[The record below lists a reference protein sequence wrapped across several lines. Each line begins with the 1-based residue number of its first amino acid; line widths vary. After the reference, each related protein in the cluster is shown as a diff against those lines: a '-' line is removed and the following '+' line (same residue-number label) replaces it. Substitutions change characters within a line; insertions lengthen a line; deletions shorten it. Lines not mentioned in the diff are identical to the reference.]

1 MCCALLLLHPAQKVK
16 IELQMTRA
24 GKSRGGRADVAII
37 GPGPYGLSIAAHL
50 KARGVDFRIFGSPMH
65 TWLSQMPK
73 GMRLKSE
80 GFASSLYDPDSA
92 FTLACYC
99 QQEGIPYA
107 DHGLPV
113 PLETFSSYGLA
124 FQKELVPEVENKL
137 VVSLRRSTDGFE
149 IVLGDGDVLSAR
161 KVVMAVGISHFGYM
175 PPVLST
181 LPEEF
186 VSHSSKHSSLDHFQS
201 REVAVVGAGASA
213 LDIAALL
220 HQAGASVQLI
230 ARKPVI
236 RFHDPPG
243 QTVPSLLRRIRLPR
257 TGIGPGWKLFFYARA
272 PLAFHFLPERI
283 RLEAVRRTLGP
294 APAWFVKRQVVGIV
308 PFNLGVNITQA
319 KVENGRVH
327 LALTDS
333 AGSHRTMTT
342 DHVIAATGYKVDLK
356 RLAFLDANILAAIRT
371 ADQSPVL
378 SANFQS
384 SVPGLYFVGASAAN
398 SFGPVL
404 RFAYGAGFT
413 ARHLTR
419 HLQKS
424 VRPGS
429 VRARSSIQALER
441 G

>member
-1 MCCALLLLHPAQKVK
+1 
-16 IELQMTRA
+16 
-24 GKSRGGRADVAII
+24 
-37 GPGPYGLSIAAHL
+37 
-50 KARGVDFRIFGSPMH
+50 MH

-80 GFASSLYDPDSA
+80 GSASSLYDPNVA
-92 FTLACYC
+92 FTLAQYC
-99 QQEGIPYA
+99 NQEGIPYA
-107 DHGLPV
+107 DHGSPV
-113 PLETFSSYGLA
+113 ALETFTSYGLA
-124 FQKELVPEVENKL
+124 FQKRLVPEVENKL
-137 VVSLRRSTDGFE
+137 VVSLRRSADGFE
-149 IVLGDGDVLSAR
+149 IVLEDGDVVAAR
-161 KVVMAVGISHFGYM
+161 KVVIAVGISHFGYV

-186 VSHSSKHSSLDHFQS
+186 VTHSSKHNSLDPFQG

-213 LDIAALL
+213 LDLAALL

-243 QTVPSLLRRIRLPR
+243 QTPPSLLQRIRLPR
-257 TGIGPGWKLFFYARA
+257 TGIGPGWKLLFYARV
-272 PLAFHFLPERI
+272 PFAFHRLPERV
-283 RLEAVRRTLGP
+283 RLEIVRRTLGP
-294 APAWFVKRQVVGIV
+294 APAWFIKQQVEGIV

-319 KVENGRVH
+319 KVENRRVH
-327 LALTDS
+327 LELTDS
-333 AGSHRTMTT
+333 AGSRRAMTA

-356 RLAFLDANILAAIRT
+356 RLAFLDVDIHAGIQTVA
-371 ADQSPVL
+371 QSPVL

-384 SVPGLYFVGASAAN
+384 SVPGLYFVGAAAAN

-413 ARHLTR
+413 ARRLTR
-419 HLQKS
+419 HLAKS
-424 VRPGS
+424 VQRRS
-429 VRARSSIQALER
+429 VRSESGIQAVEP

>member
-1 MCCALLLLHPAQKVK
+1 V
-16 IELQMTRA
+16 
-24 GKSRGGRADVAII
+24 DVAII
-37 GPGPYGLSIAAHL
+37 GAGPYGLSIAAYL

-65 TWLSQMPK
+65 TWLRQMPK

-92 FTLACYC
+92 FTLAQYC
-99 QQEGIPYA
+99 KQEGIPYA

-113 PLETFSSYGLA
+113 PLETFSSYGVA
-124 FQKELVPEVENKL
+124 FQKKLVPEVENKL
-137 VVSLRRSTDGFE
+137 VISLRRSTDGFE
-149 IVLGDGDVLSAR
+149 IVLEDGDVIAAR
-161 KVVMAVGISHFGYM
+161 KVVMAVGISHFGYV
-175 PPVLST
+175 PPVLSP

-186 VSHSSKHSSLDHFQS
+186 VSHSSKHSSLDHFHGC
-201 REVAVVGAGASA
+201 EVAVVGAGASA

-243 QTVPSLLRRIRLPR
+243 QTVPSLLQRIRLPR

-272 PLAFHFLPERI
+272 PLAFHRLPERV

-294 APAWFVKRQVVGIV
+294 APAWFIKQQVVGIV

-319 KVENGRVH
+319 KVENGRVR
-327 LALTDS
+327 LELTNS
-333 AGSHRTMTT
+333 VGTSRTMMA
-342 DHVIAATGYKVDLK
+342 DHVIAATGYKVDLR
-356 RLAFLDANILAAIRT
+356 RLAFLDTGIQQGIQT
-371 ADQSPVL
+371 VEQSPVV

-384 SVPGLYFVGASAAN
+384 SVPGLYFVGASVAT

-424 VRPGS
+424 VRLGS
-429 VRARSSIQALER
+429 VPARSGIQAIEP

>member
-1 MCCALLLLHPAQKVK
+1 MVLKRTATEDEEPVT
-16 IELQMTRA
+16 MTIA
-24 GKSRGGRADVAII
+24 GNIRGGRVDVAII
-37 GPGPYGLSIAAHL
+37 GAGPYGMSIAAHL
-50 KARGVDFRIFGSPMH
+50 KARGVAFRIFGSPMH

-80 GFASSLYDPDSA
+80 GFASSLYDPESK
-92 FTLACYC
+92 FTLGRYC
-99 QQEGIPYA
+99 KEEGIPYA

-113 PLETFSSYGLA
+113 PLETFASYGLA
-124 FQKELVPEVENKL
+124 FQKRLLPEVENKL

-149 IVLGDGDVLSAR
+149 IVLGDGDVVSAR
-161 KVVMAVGISHFGYM
+161 KVVMAVGISYFGFV

-181 LPEEF
+181 IPEEF
-186 VSHSSKHSSLDHFQS
+186 VSHSSKHSSLDHFKG

-230 ARKPVI
+230 ARKPFI

-243 QTVPSLLRRIRLPR
+243 QTVPSLLQRIRLPR
-257 TGIGPGWKLFFYARA
+257 TGIGPGWKLLFYARA
-272 PLAFHFLPERI
+272 PLAFHRLPERI

-294 APAWFVKRQVVGIV
+294 APAWFVKQQVVGIV

-327 LALTDS
+327 LELTDS
-333 AGSHRTMTT
+333 AGSHRTMTA

-356 RLAFLDANILAAIRT
+356 RLAFLDADILAAIRT

>member
-1 MCCALLLLHPAQKVK
+1 
-16 IELQMTRA
+16 MTRA
-24 GKSRGGRADVAII
+24 GNVRGGRVDVAII
-37 GPGPYGLSIAAHL
+37 GAGPYGLSIAAHL

-80 GFASSLYDPDSA
+80 GFASSLYGPASA
-92 FTLACYC
+92 FTLAQYC
-99 QQEGIPYA
+99 QQEGLPYA
-107 DHGLPV
+107 DRGLPV
-113 PLETFSSYGLA
+113 PLETFASYGLA
-124 FQKELVPEVENKL
+124 FQKRLVPEVENKL

-149 IVLGDGDVLSAR
+149 ILLGDGDVAAAR
-161 KVVMAVGISHFGYM
+161 KVVIAVGISHFGCV
-175 PPVLST
+175 PSVLST
-181 LPEEF
+181 LPEE
-186 VSHSSKHSSLDHFQS
+186 VVTHSSKHSSLDYFHG

-213 LDIAALL
+213 LDSAALL

-236 RFHDPPG
+236 RFHDPPE
-243 QTVPSLLRRIRLPR
+243 QTAPSLFQRIRLPL
-257 TGIGPGWKLFFYARA
+257 TGIGPGWKLLFYARA
-272 PLAFHFLPERI
+272 PLAFHRLPERL

-294 APAWFVKRQVVGIV
+294 APAWFIKQQVVGIV

-319 KVENGRVH
+319 KVENGRVT
-327 LALTDS
+327 LELTDG
-333 AGSHRTMTT
+333 AGSRRTMMA
-342 DHVIAATGYKVDLK
+342 DHVIAATGYKVDVR
-356 RLAFLDANILAAIRT
+356 RLVFLDADIQTRIRT
-371 ADQSPVL
+371 VEQSPVL

-384 SVPGLYFVGASAAN
+384 SVPGLYFVGAAAAN

-419 HLQKS
+419 HLAKS
-424 VRPGS
+424 VRRGS
-429 VRARSSIQALER
+429 VRARSGVQAIEP